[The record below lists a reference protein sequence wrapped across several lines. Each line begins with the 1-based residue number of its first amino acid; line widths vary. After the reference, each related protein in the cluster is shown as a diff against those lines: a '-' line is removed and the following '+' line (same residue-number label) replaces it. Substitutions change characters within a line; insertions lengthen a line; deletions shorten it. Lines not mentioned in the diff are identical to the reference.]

1 MGKKVST
8 EGGDSFN
15 FTELRC
21 ESKRVVRVVTWVAR
35 RDQVKVSAHG
45 RHFAPVGAMARQAA
59 YAREAVSNCLGW
71 RGRQPVPCRPNLGR
85 QGTWIRWGRDSA
97 W

>member
-1 MGKKVST
+1 MGKKGST
-8 EGGDSFN
+8 ESGDSSN

-59 YAREAVSNCLGW
+59 YAREAVSYWLGW